1 MSLDEHTLL
10 AYVDGELSAQ
20 RRAEVGAALAV
31 NAELALTV
39 RHLQGSRLPYQSAF
53 ERAAVP
59 SMPPLPDALRE
70 RIEAL
75 SAVAVAS
82 HGAALVSQGRASELA
97 QLPPG
102 NQRWWMMAGLAL
114 LTLLL
119 GLALGRWSATGM
131 GKSGGGAIEPWIAAA
146 SSYHAMYARETVLD
160 GGEALTQ
167 VAALKA
173 RLLTQHNINL
183 QIPDLNPEGL
193 RFIRAQQLQFDGKLV
208 IQLVYLPQSGPPIAL
223 CLTPTTAQANRAT
236 LLDQQQVLAWQNGAW
251 AYALVGQ
258 LPAPVMQRLRERLA
272 LPLV

>member
-1 MSLDEHTLL
+1 MSLDERTLL
-10 AYVDGELSAQ
+10 AYVDGDLSAQ
-20 RRAEVGAALAV
+20 RRAEVEAAVAA

-53 ERAAVP
+53 ERAVLP

-82 HGAALVSQGRASELA
+82 HGAARVNQGHAPALA
-97 QLPPG
+97 QRPPG
-102 NQRWWMMAGLAL
+102 NQRRWLLAGLAV

-119 GLALGRWSATGM
+119 GLALGRWSANGM
-131 GKSGGGAIEPWIAAA
+131 GKSGGGDIEPWIVAA

-160 GGEALTQ
+160 GGEAYAQ

-183 QIPDLNPEGL
+183 QIPDLKPEGL
-193 RFIRAQQLQFDGKLV
+193 RFMRAQQLQFDGKLV
-208 IQLVYLPQSGPPIAL
+208 IQLVYLPQTGPPVAL
-223 CLTPTTAQANRAT
+223 CLTPATTQSNRVAT
-236 LLDQQQVLAWQNGAW
+236 LDQQQVLAWQNGVW

-258 LPAPVMQRLRERLA
+258 LSRPDMQRLRERLVV
-272 LPLV
+272 PLV